1 MDAATSHDPFAP
13 ETAKP
18 VAEFPAARL
27 RRGGASDD
35 ELDALEAAYLAE
47 SHPAQLSL
55 LHWLASVGDGE
66 ITDQLDTMRAQ
77 EWFDVEGTHPIPS
90 VKLAPAEATG
100 LKPPTKEQIE
110 ADRAA
115 NVHDSTALTD
125 GQVRD
130 SLGTGLKP
138 PTAEQIAA
146 DRKADAAS

>member
-77 EWFDVEGTHPIPS
+77 GWFDVEGTHPIPS

-110 ADRAA
+110 DDRKQDAGFG
-115 NVHDSTALTD
+115 VDPTS
-125 GQVRD
+125 
-130 SLGTGLKP
+130 TGLKP